1 MNAGKMPKTIDCEIK
16 DDLIDSCISGD
27 IITICGIMKTELQS
41 DMKGFGGSR
50 GGANK
55 NRALHS
61 SYIDVNSVRSSN
73 SEFFLSSV
81 LGSSGGDQNA
91 SVNMADQKMNMA
103 ELNLIHKIA
112 ERRDL
117 FPLLVKSV
125 CPSIFGNEV
134 VKCGQLLALFGGTDY
149 RLKSKAGDFTEFLSK
164 DDKNGQVA
172 QIQ

>member
-27 IITICGIMKTELQS
+27 IVTICGVMKTELQN

-61 SYIDVNSVRSSN
+61 SYIDVNSVKSSN
-73 SEFFLSSV
+73 QEFFLSTA
-81 LGSSGGDQNA
+81 LGKPEEGGA

-117 FPLLVKSV
+117 FPLLTKSV
-125 CPSIFGNEV
+125 CPSIFGNEI
-134 VKCGQLLALFGGTDY
+134 VKCG
-149 RLKSKAGDFTEFLSK
+149 
-164 DDKNGQVA
+164 
-172 QIQ
+172 